1 LRRTTTSHWH
11 RHEFVVLL
19 LMPTSGFNQHIVAS
33 RLAISLYGHQLAK
46 GDVMLHIC
54 PVSLMPNCEMAA
66 EKS

>member
-1 LRRTTTSHWH
+1 
-11 RHEFVVLL
+11 
-19 LMPTSGFNQHIVAS
+19 MPTSGFNQHIVAS